1 MTAVPGSK
9 DDRAR
14 ASFQGYVDER
24 STHHVAGWMRNLA
37 DPDERLDFE
46 LVVDGAEG
54 ECIFASGQACTY
66 SATLEQVGVGDG
78 RYAFRHV
85 FGTPLTIAQRDGL
98 FARPAGSLHRLEL
111 APDLRT
117 DPPPAAGQRS
127 EPFQGY
133 IDARSTH
140 HIAGWVRNLA
150 NPDERVAVEVLLGG
164 NDGDIV
170 LWRGVADSY
179 SAVLTEVG
187 VGDGCYSFFAI
198 LPAALSESERDRV
211 FVKPV
216 NSRFLLELAPALQT
230 EFQPI
235 SHIALDLVDNCN
247 LRCPFCVYD
256 YAQTH
261 RTHFMSEAVFEKA
274 LRLIPFVTD
283 GNFWLSCLH
292 EATLHPHL
300 LQFIERVPA
309 EYRRKLFYTTN
320 LAKRMPP
327 SYFAAIASAG
337 LHHLNISFESLQPS
351 LYEKM
356 RKGARYDIFQSNWAN
371 LLTACESGAAPPRL
385 RYNIMAY
392 RSNLAEIPDL
402 VPMMLQEKR
411 AWQVEIRHTYDEPH
425 IAHDFRDSE
434 FLSTAEWRWL
444 AEQLADYPSDR
455 VLLLLPPG
463 GVGHD
468 PIMTGEPVAIPEP
481 PMNASEPRI
490 RSIPKPLHISMSW
503 DGGLRVYGEE
513 PRGSGQPPGHV
524 NYVTTNIAYL
534 DDPLRFLL
542 AL

>member
-1 MTAVPGSK
+1 MTKVPGFQH
-9 DDRAR
+9 DRAR

-37 DPDERLDFE
+37 DPNERLTFE
-46 LVVDGAEG
+46 LVLPDSGGDDIV
-54 ECIFASGQACTY
+54 ASGPAGTY
-66 SATLEQVGVGDG
+66 SATLESVGVGDG
-78 RYAFRHV
+78 RYAFRHI
-85 FGTPLTIAQRDGL
+85 FDAPLTIAQRDRL

-111 APDLRT
+111 APNLRT
-117 DPPPAAGQRS
+117 DPPPAAGQRTD
-127 EPFQGY
+127 PFQGY
-133 IDARSTH
+133 IDARSTRH
-140 HIAGWVRNLA
+140 VAGWVRNLA
-150 NPDERVAVEVLLGG
+150 DPHERVAVEIVLGG
-164 NDGDIV
+164 SDGEIV
-170 LWRGVADSY
+170 LWRGVAGTY

-198 LPAALSESERDRV
+198 LPTGLSAAERDRV
-211 FVKPV
+211 FVQPV
-216 NSRFLLELAPALQT
+216 NSRFQLELAPALQT

-256 YAQTH
+256 YAQTN
-261 RTHFMSEAVFEKA
+261 RTHFMSDELFDRA
-274 LRLIPFVTD
+274 LQLIPFVTE

-292 EATLHPHL
+292 EATLHPRL

-309 EYRRKLFYTTN
+309 EYRHKLFYTTN

-337 LHHLNISFESLQPS
+337 LHHLNISLESLEPN
-351 LYEKM
+351 LYERM
-356 RKGARYDIFQSNWAN
+356 RKGARFEIFQSNWAN
-371 LLTACESGAAPPRL
+371 LLTACSNGSAPPRL

-392 RSNLAEIPDL
+392 RSNLAGIRDL
-402 VPMMLQEKR
+402 VRLLLDEKR

-425 IAHDFRDSE
+425 IAADFRDRE
-434 FLSTAEWRWL
+434 FLSTAEWGWL
-444 AEQLADYPSDR
+444 AAQLSEHPSDR
-455 VLLLLPPG
+455 VVLLLPPG

-468 PIMTGEPVAIPEP
+468 TIMAAEPAAALELPMSAGETRRP
-481 PMNASEPRI
+481 
-490 RSIPKPLHISMSW
+490 SIPKPLNISMSW

-513 PRGSGQPPGHV
+513 PRGPGQPPAHV

-534 DDPLRFLL
+534 DDPVRFLL